1 MTSLQGH
8 TSMVNLS
15 TNTNDSSVLH
25 DQSSSIHD
33 GNNQI
38 INIISQIM
46 SNIPEVGPQ
55 LVLVRDKSFVNN
67 DNRNSLLFVCYF
79 D

>member
-38 INIISQIM
+38 INIISQTM
-46 SNIPEVGPQ
+46 SNIPKLD
-55 LVLVRDKSFVNN
+55 LVPDKSFVSNA
-67 DNRNSLLFVCYF
+67 NRNSLLFVCYF